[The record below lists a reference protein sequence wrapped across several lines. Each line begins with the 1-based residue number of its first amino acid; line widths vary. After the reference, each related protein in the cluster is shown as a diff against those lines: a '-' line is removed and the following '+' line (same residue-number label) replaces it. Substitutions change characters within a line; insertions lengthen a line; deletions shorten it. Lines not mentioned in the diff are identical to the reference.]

1 MDYSELFTA
10 EDREAN
16 ALIFIAWVQRNQVTV
31 PRRGALVRDVHGKL
45 LDIVVDD
52 GRGSDGAS
60 MAALSV
66 RWPQFS
72 WNTARDWSVLTGDTV
87 AESHALQINVTGKEW
102 KRLAGFALDGARPEP
117 AVPTAYLRANERE
130 ALSDGY
136 DFGATLEADT
146 LATLE
151 AMKR

>member
-1 MDYSELFTA
+1 MNYSELYTA
-10 EDREAN
+10 EDRQAN

-31 PRRGALVRDVHGKL
+31 PKRGALVRDPSGRL

-52 GRGSDGAS
+52 GRGSDGAG

-72 WNTARDWSVLTGDTV
+72 WNTARDWSVLTGDNVTD
-87 AESHALQINVTGKEW
+87 SHALQINVTGKEW

-117 AVPTAYLRANERE
+117 AVPSAYLRADARE

-136 DFGATLEADT
+136 DFRAAVEAVT
-146 LATLE
+146 Q
-151 AMKR
+151 